1 MDFRYIMGGWL
12 SIGKMFSISRLL
24 FKKKNSPII
33 IKYRICFFFFFIFTR
48 DDAVIAK
55 DFQFHDFLNKMSQF
69 PALLM
74 MMRMGEKD

>member
-1 MDFRYIMGGWL
+1 MDIRYSMGGRL
-12 SIGKMFSISRLL
+12 SNGKILLISRLFSNKKIPNNYQISNL
-24 FKKKNSPII
+24 F
-33 IKYRICFFFFFIFTR
+33 FLLLFFFIR

-74 MMRMGEKD
+74 MIRRKKN